1 MQGLIEL
8 TFSFA
13 YGLFKYRIRPC
24 FIQKHVKTLGKLQ
37 CLARIKVVF
46 ADGVISNCHSL
57 YKISLIPWIMNLSN
71 QILY

>member
-1 MQGLIEL
+1 MQAWLKL

-37 CLARIKVVF
+37 YLARIKVVF
-46 ADGVISNCHSL
+46 ADGVISNCHQLSS
-57 YKISLIPWIMNLSN
+57 SLIKEDSFEF
-71 QILY
+71 